1 MGDTVSFLIRFW
13 DDQNS
18 AAAEYI
24 VILALIGI
32 GAALVIS
39 IILLRGA
46 LARAR
51 RKTPADTAGQTRNAG
66 NPI

>member
-13 DDQNS
+13 DDQS
-18 AAAEYI
+18 GATAEYI

-32 GAALVIS
+32 GAALGIS

-51 RKTPADTAGQTRNAG
+51 RNTPADTAGQTQNAG
-66 NPI
+66 DPI